1 LVYYEF
7 LLFSRR
13 LTKFGAKWADWFCKY
28 ESPLKLLE
36 NNPYFFMAELLFI
49 FLSALTF
56 AHAYRHGG
64 RYFYTWIAV
73 TIFAFNMEL
82 LAITVPDLNIS
93 WHAQWADWF
102 CKYESPLKLL
112 ENNPYFFMAEL
123 LFIFLSALTF
133 AHAYRHGGRY
143 FYTWIAV
150 TICAFNMELLAI
162 TVPDLNISWHAQGV
176 LSFFGMRV
184 PLYALFGFHQM
195 FIYTSY
201 VLVSR
206 MRLPWWAEGP
216 GVGLSA
222 MMLQLPFRILGT
234 KMLWWTWHDT
244 DPTIKERFP
253 RETLSAFL
261 AGVLSFWLGTMQFSL
276 LYHPLHDFFKV
287 HSEITTILFFAIYAL
302 LVFVADRNNNRTRYW
317 FDELSCAVALEYIF
331 LMVLVII
338 ADPAN
343 IVSEVLH
350 REKYLCATKY
360 DEAYFDFHCVPN
372 GVPKQQDDG
381 SGVLL
386 PLEFYPICGTD
397 FKNRAE
403 YITVIW

>member
-1 LVYYEF
+1 MRVF
-7 LLFSRR
+7 L
-13 LTKFGAKWADWFCKY
+13 
-28 ESPLKLLE
+28 
-36 NNPYFFMAELLFI
+36 
-49 FLSALTF
+49 
-56 AHAYRHGG
+56 AYRHGG

-73 TIFAFNMEL
+73 TIFAFN
-82 LAITVPDLNIS
+82 I
-93 WHAQWADWF
+93 
-102 CKYESPLKLL
+102 
-112 ENNPYFFMAEL
+112 
-123 LFIFLSALTF
+123 
-133 AHAYRHGGRY
+133 
-143 FYTWIAV
+143 
-150 TICAFNMELLAI
+150 ELLAI

-176 LSFFGMRV
+176 LRFFGMRV

-201 VLVSR
+201 VLVSSRLLFMVNFR

-244 DPTIKERFP
+244 DPTIKERLGLHQP
-253 RETLSAFL
+253 IGKCREMESIHTP
-261 AGVLSFWLGTMQFSL
+261 AGS
-276 LYHPLHDFFKV
+276 
-287 HSEITTILFFAIYAL
+287 
-302 LVFVADRNNNRTRYW
+302 
-317 FDELSCAVALEYIF
+317 
-331 LMVLVII
+331 
-338 ADPAN
+338 
-343 IVSEVLH
+343 VLH

-372 GVPKQQDDG
+372 GIPKQQDDG